1 MPRKQSTSDQPEQS
15 DSPTAE
21 SAAPK
26 PESKF
31 DAMDA
36 TLAAGVA
43 DAPEAVVYIQEH
55 FGMEISAKQFNTHK
69 GLIKQKAAIDARLT
83 KPREPA
89 TPRLVTPPAALSAPS
104 APAPTPSA
112 TAAPAPT
119 AVAAPPAFAARPGP
133 VTKPTRGTPPEV
145 ADAIQ
150 AIKGLVDALGVEQV
164 KRIASLFGP

>member
-1 MPRKQSTSDQPEQS
+1 MPRKQATPEQPGQS

-21 SAAPK
+21 SAVPR
-26 PESKF
+26 PETKF

-36 TLAAGVA
+36 ALAAGVVNP
-43 DAPEAVVYIQEH
+43 PEAVVYIQEQ
-55 FGMEISAKQFNTHK
+55 FGMEVSAKQFNTHK
-69 GLIKQKAAIDARLT
+69 GLIKQKASIDARLT

-89 TPRLVTPPAALSAPS
+89 TPRPVAPPS
-104 APAPTPSA
+104 APTPSA
-112 TAAPAPT
+112 PAAPAPT
-119 AVAAPPAFAARPGP
+119 VSTAPPAFAARPGP

-150 AIKGLVDALGVEQV
+150 AIKGLVDTLGVEQV